1 MNQQIIETLT
11 VEQQEIIVATRDQ
24 MFSAAT
30 STTTDREKAISAVA
44 VIVAPAMSKYEVH
57 FVNNPQDAASLIDSL
72 RDSLIDSLRDSLW
85 DSLIDSLRDSLW
97 DSLWDSLRDSLWG
110 SLRDSLLDSLWD
122 SLRDSLWDSLRD
134 SLWGSLRDSLLDSLW
149 DSLRDSLWGSLRA
162 SLRAS
167 LSASLRGSLLDSL
180 WGSGRNAF
188 YVAPIRAGIVSVD
201 ENIRARIEAFV
212 SFAESAFAM
221 WVIPGHVIVLAKPKR
236 TVVTDGKLVDVE
248 W

>member
-85 DSLIDSLRDSLW
+85 DSLIDSLRDSL
-97 DSLWDSLRDSLWG
+97 LG
-110 SLRDSLLDSLWD
+110 SLWD
-122 SLRDSLWDSLRD
+122 SLRDSLWDSLR
-134 SLWGSLRDSLLDSLW
+134 
-149 DSLRDSLWGSLRA
+149 
-162 SLRAS
+162 
-167 LSASLRGSLLDSL
+167 DSL

>member
-110 SLRDSLLDSLWD
+110 SLRDSLLDSLW
-122 SLRDSLWDSLRD
+122 
-134 SLWGSLRDSLLDSLW
+134 
-149 DSLRDSLWGSLRA
+149 
-162 SLRAS
+162 
-167 LSASLRGSLLDSL
+167 
-180 WGSGRNAF
+180 GSGRNAF

>member
-122 SLRDSLWDSLRD
+122 SLRDSLW
-134 SLWGSLRDSLLDSLW
+134 
-149 DSLRDSLWGSLRA
+149 GSLRA